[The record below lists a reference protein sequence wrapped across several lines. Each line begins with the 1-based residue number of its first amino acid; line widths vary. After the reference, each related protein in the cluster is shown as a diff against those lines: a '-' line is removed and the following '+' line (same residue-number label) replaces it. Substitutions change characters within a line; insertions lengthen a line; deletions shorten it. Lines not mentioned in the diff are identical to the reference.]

1 MNLSDVYL
9 HCVRDVL
16 DLYAGADDERLSAP
30 IRFSPQWH
38 GQQLLCHLAG
48 ASSDLATGRLDG
60 APSPAWTAR
69 QVKERAG
76 SSVSELSAELAGN
89 AETVASQC
97 VERSGP
103 VPAWD
108 VSVHTGD
115 LYESWSLPTMP
126 GGLELGW
133 SPVLVDCLHF
143 LSDRGALAGGL
154 VTTSGDTWGALTG
167 NPTVVTSDYELFRAL
182 FGRRSRSAIADN
194 VAVGDPEVIVRAVLF
209 EVPDPT

>member
-9 HCVRDVL
+9 QCVRDVL
-16 DLYAGADDERLSAP
+16 DLYASADDDRLLAP
-30 IRFSPQWH
+30 IRFSPQWNGH
-38 GQQLLCHLAG
+38 QLLCHLAG

-76 SSVSELSAELAGN
+76 SSVSELSAEFAGN

-97 VERSGP
+97 EERSGP

-126 GGLELGW
+126 KGLELGW
-133 SPVLVDCLHF
+133 SPVLVDCLAF
-143 LSDRGALAGGL
+143 LTGVNALPGKL
-154 VTTSGDTWGALTG
+154 VTASGEIWGAPSG
-167 NPTVVTSDYELFRAL
+167 VPTMVTSDYELFRAL
-182 FGRRSRSAIADN
+182 FGRRPRSAIADN
-194 VAVGDPEVIVRAVLF
+194 VGP
-209 EVPDPT
+209 